1 MDKITLSE
9 EQKKSILQ
17 LWNDNDDSKIPG
29 IKEMTGIVF
38 PDIPE
43 DMKDGRSVYGR
54 LIRNFLAERNLKARA
69 TSEYQAKE
77 RVELDA
83 EQKEFIEKNVS
94 TMSSVELSR
103 VLFKNDSISNLN
115 IETRIVNDHIKTLSN
130 IVAYANTE
138 EVPDGEY
145 RPPKNQ
151 DRILA
156 RVNKYV
162 LDGIDKDKVTPQ
174 QKKELGALISY
185 LHTYRF
191 LHQINSYLSQAD
203 RDLFESSFVRYC
215 FDKADL
221 TQEEVD
227 QYIILCTE
235 VVISSNIQETIQ
247 TLQSQINIQVETD
260 GKIPMTLVEATN
272 SARNE
277 YNQCVT
283 RQQKLL
289 NDLKVKRSDRLSKN
303 IKENASILNLVYLWK
318 EEESRKKMIK
328 LAETRKA
335 AVKEEIDRLMT
346 LDEIKCKIAGLSEDE
361 ILNG

>member
-29 IKEMTGIVF
+29 IKEMTGIIF

-191 LHQINSYLSQAD
+191 LHQINSYLSQTD
-203 RDLFESSFVRYC
+203 RDLFNTLFFVLR
-215 FDKADL
+215 
-221 TQEEVD
+221 
-227 QYIILCTE
+227 
-235 VVISSNIQETIQ
+235 
-247 TLQSQINIQVETD
+247 
-260 GKIPMTLVEATN
+260 
-272 SARNE
+272 
-277 YNQCVT
+277 
-283 RQQKLL
+283 
-289 NDLKVKRSDRLSKN
+289 
-303 IKENASILNLVYLWK
+303 
-318 EEESRKKMIK
+318 
-328 LAETRKA
+328 
-335 AVKEEIDRLMT
+335 
-346 LDEIKCKIAGLSEDE
+346 
-361 ILNG
+361 